1 MRKIDN
7 KILFSATDLMRFM
20 GCTHATAL
28 DLLRLRG
35 EGPTPGEDTEE
46 AALLQKQGDAHE
58 LAHLERLKAAGN
70 RVVEIERGNIAQDS
84 ETTRAALQTGAEV
97 VFQGAFLSGNWGGW
111 EKRAKV
117 GDALRGGISWR
128 CLSAVNSQP
137 RKGYATCRKIP
148 SPPCLIHPDFLR
160 TL

>member
-28 DLLRLRG
+28 DLMRLKG
-35 EGPTPGEDTEE
+35 EGPTPGEDTED

-70 RVVEIERGNIAQDS
+70 RVVEIEG
-84 ETTRAALQTGAEV
+84 ETSPRIPKRHARHCKAVPRSSSKVHFCLGTGVDGRIFSSGWTRLQHLDHSVTKWPTP
-97 VFQGAFLSGNWGGW
+97 N
-111 EKRAKV
+111 
-117 GDALRGGISWR
+117 
-128 CLSAVNSQP
+128 
-137 RKGYATCRKIP
+137 
-148 SPPCLIHPDFLR
+148 
-160 TL
+160 